1 MLQAIKFIETNE
13 KWGARV
19 VYGDTDS
26 LFVYLSGKT
35 KEQAFRIGYDI
46 ADAVTRQNPVP
57 VKLKFEKVGIIFVYW
72 TSPALKSLYCYP
84 FRFTCLAS

>member
-1 MLQAIKFIETNE
+1 M
-13 KWGARV
+13 
-19 VYGDTDS
+19 
-26 LFVYLSGKT
+26 FVYLSGKT

-57 VKLKFEKVGIIFVYW
+57 IKLKFEKVRMSVVYW
-72 TSPALKSLYCYP
+72 TSPTQLYP

>member
-1 MLQAIKFIETNE
+1 MLFQAIKFIETNE

-57 VKLKFEKVGIIFVYW
+57 VKLKFEKVCMFVYW
-72 TSPALKSLYCYP
+72 TSPALKPLLLT
-84 FRFTCLAS
+84 FRFTCLVS